1 MFNNKFTKKDP
12 VAEEINKIISE
23 EPTQI
28 DEISGD
34 LAVRYKKKALGDKP
48 YDDAIDK
55 VSPKRQKG
63 ISLAHRKISQSLS
76 NYAPGR
82 HAKVPV
88 TWKEGTEHTFADYLI
103 DSYKNS
109 QFDIEQI
116 DEKEMSPAQ
125 QKKKEEIVLSMKDKT
140 KEFKAKYGKRWK
152 DVMYA
157 TATKMAMKE
166 ETLDENLTDLKHIK
180 NTSHVAT
187 LKDKSGGK
195 FTLHKDHDREGV
207 HLLVNKDNKIV
218 NGYKGNTNDV
228 LHSIKNWHGL
238 KKIKEESEDHWD
250 VGYKHAMDHALD
262 SGNSETAR
270 HRKNEMLADNPH
282 KKGTEEHKQWH
293 AGAKQGHSDGI
304 YELRGESVEIS
315 ERWDDEDDDV
325 ARADRELA
333 RMKAKPI
340 KPHEKTDP
348 DKEISKLAKK
358 TPKEVDEEF
367 ELNESDDT
375 LGRYLHGLSDKH
387 KSDIAKSINSYGGS
401 DHPGASKDSLHGF
414 SKQFAHSCLKKAAK
428 KGHDVQDTIETLK
441 KTKRKERPKPTGEPL
456 YKKFYPGLNK
466 EEVDFDEI
474 YESYEV
480 YEDVEQIDENYA
492 DMSHAAKELVLHAD
506 NDHHLHHSS
515 HTPIMNNL
523 KKKMKKGV
531 YHPEK
536 AKKLWAYHAD
546 RAAQSYAK
554 HHGDGTPWHKMFS
567 TSDRKAAASHW
578 EDMHRHEL
586 HEAKDPSMDAG
597 CGSEQPFV
605 TNANTTSSPLMKKIK
620 DVAAKAHSRIKNE
633 MLGKAGATSEEVDP
647 SVKSTDMLK
656 GRVKGGKS
664 DDVGPGAD
672 GKSTKI
678 KFTPGPK

>member
-1 MFNNKFTKKDP
+1 MFNNKFKNDS
-12 VAEEINKIISE
+12 VSDAVEKIISE
-23 EPTQI
+23 TPEQI
-28 DEISGD
+28 DELS
-34 LAVRYKKKALGDKP
+34 KKTLGNYMRANTKRMADPKNP
-48 YDDAIDK
+48 DSMERKMKRHDDYFTASK
-55 VSPKRQKG
+55 KF
-63 ISLAHRKISQSLS
+63 H
-76 NYAPGR
+76 
-82 HAKVPV
+82 
-88 TWKEGTEHTFADYLI
+88 KESELTFKDHLI

-125 QKKKEEIVLSMKDKT
+125 AKKKEEIVMSMKDKT

-166 ETLDENLTDLKHIK
+166 E
-180 NTSHVAT
+180 
-187 LKDKSGGK
+187 
-195 FTLHKDHDREGV
+195 
-207 HLLVNKDNKIV
+207 
-218 NGYKGNTNDV
+218 
-228 LHSIKNWHGL
+228 
-238 KKIKEESEDHWD
+238 SEDHWD
-250 VGYKHAMDHALD
+250 AGYKHAMDHALD

-270 HRKNEMLADNPH
+270 HRRKEMLADNPH

-358 TPKEVDEEF
+358 TPKEVDEEVDLDDIYENYELF
-367 ELNESDDT
+367 EDAEQIDEISGDLAVRYKKKA
-375 LGRYLHGLSDKH
+375 LGG
-387 KSDIAKSINSYGGS
+387 KSIDDVSPKRQKGITLS
-401 DHPGASKDSLHGF
+401 HRKISQSLSNYEKGRH
-414 SKQFAHSCLKKAAK
+414 AK
-428 KGHDVQDTIETLK
+428 VPVTWK
-441 KTKRKERPKPTGEPL
+441 
-456 YKKFYPGLNK
+456 
-466 EEVDFDEI
+466 
-474 YESYEV
+474 
-480 YEDVEQIDENYA
+480 EDVELQENYA
-492 DMSHAAKELVLHAD
+492 DMPHAAKELVLHAD
-506 NDHHLHHSS
+506 NDHHLHYSS
-515 HTPIMNNL
+515 HQPIINNL
-523 KKKMKKGV
+523 KKKMKKGT

-536 AKKLWAYHAD
+536 AKKLWQYHAD

-567 TSDRKAAASHW
+567 TSDRKHAAAHW

-605 TNANTTSSPLMKKIK
+605 TNESPLMKKIK

-633 MLGKAGATSEEVDP
+633 MLGKAGATSEDVDP
-647 SVKSTDMLK
+647 NVKTTDMLR
-656 GRVKGGKS
+656 GRVKGGKK

-678 KFTPGPK
+678 RLMDGEPPKE